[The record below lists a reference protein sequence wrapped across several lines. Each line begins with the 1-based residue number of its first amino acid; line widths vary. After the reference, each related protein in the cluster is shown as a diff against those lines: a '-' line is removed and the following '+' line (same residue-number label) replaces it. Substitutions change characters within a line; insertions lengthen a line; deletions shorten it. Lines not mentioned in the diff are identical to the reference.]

1 MTEERRRHSRY
12 GALNLLHFSAPP
24 GDRPVIQGMGRTL
37 NVSQTGLSLE
47 THTPMEPGQRIAL
60 TVGLQEDLVVWEGR
74 VVHCAQGPE
83 SAWVVGLVLDAMPE
97 SSREAFHRYIALFQQ
112 G

>member
-1 MTEERRRHSRY
+1 
-12 GALNLLHFSAPP
+12 
-24 GDRPVIQGMGRTL
+24 
-37 NVSQTGLSLE
+37 
-47 THTPMEPGQRIAL
+47 
-60 TVGLQEDLVVWEGR
+60 

-83 SAWVVGLVLDAMPE
+83 SAWVVGLALDAMPE